1 MKKVLL
7 FLTIILLT
15 GCQNDKYY
23 TKNLFY
29 MDTIINVKI
38 YSNNQK
44 KVDDAF
50 QEIEKI
56 YKKYDEVADIYN
68 DHSELY
74 RVNHSNGP
82 IVISDDLLELIKSG
96 QDWYNKSN
104 GLLNINIGSLT
115 SLWHEFRNNNTL
127 DDAAIKKADISNDII
142 IDGNTISGTFHF
154 DLGSIAKGYATEQA
168 GQYLESMGLNYYIIN
183 AGGNVKVGKSYK
195 GYYTIGVQSPIEIGN
210 FYVIKGMNISVVTS
224 GGYERYY
231 EYNGNIYHHIIDPN
245 TRYPANYVK
254 SVTIIGNNSAL
265 CDALS
270 TTLFLMNIE
279 DGKEFIKDYDVDVI
293 WFTND
298 NKIVTNE
305 GFRYE

>member
-68 DHSELY
+68 DRSELY

-127 DDAAIKKADISNDII
+127 DDAAIKKADISNNII

-168 GQYLESMGLNYYIIN
+168 GQYLESIGLNYYIIN

-195 GYYTIGVQSPIEIGN
+195 GYYTIGVQSPIAIGN

>member
-15 GCQNDKYY
+15 GCQNGKYY